1 MKSNFN
7 NLVESVIN
15 ESPALNLGRG
25 VNSSANN
32 PYGTGVST
40 GASTG
45 AVPTPQA
52 AVTPNTLVP
61 IKSIYELK
69 GQGKAPRVWQEFTVL
84 ATAVRANIGEIPSLG
99 SRVATAISGL
109 ASGLSN
115 VSSTLSKF

>member
-15 ESPALNLGRG
+15 ESPALNLGGG

-32 PYGTGVST
+32 PYGTG
-40 GASTG
+40 ASTVT
-45 AVPTPQA
+45 VPTPQA

-99 SRVATAISGL
+99 SRVATAISGF

-115 VSSTLSKF
+115 ISSALSKF

>member
-32 PYGTGVST
+32 PYG
-40 GASTG
+40 TG